1 MDPGLIDK
9 IVSNGTIGGV
19 LILMAWQLPTLIKL
33 FLEHRKEVAV
43 EMNGQTKTNAETVDK
58 ILAANKLQTDNLIDK
73 FDKRFEKVEV
83 AIEKLAEAQLKN
95 QEIIKGALDLL
106 KEKSNGQRPVSS

>member
-1 MDPGLIDK
+1 MDPTLVDK

-43 EMNGQTKTNAETVDK
+43 EMNGQTTTNAATVDK
-58 ILAANKLQTDNLIDK
+58 ILTANKLQVDQLIEK
-73 FDKRFEKVEV
+73 FDKRFENIED
-83 AIEKLAEAQLKN
+83 AIQELAKAQVMN
-95 QEIIKGALDLL
+95 QQIIKDTLAAWR
-106 KEKSNGQRPVSS
+106 ESHAQRPSSS